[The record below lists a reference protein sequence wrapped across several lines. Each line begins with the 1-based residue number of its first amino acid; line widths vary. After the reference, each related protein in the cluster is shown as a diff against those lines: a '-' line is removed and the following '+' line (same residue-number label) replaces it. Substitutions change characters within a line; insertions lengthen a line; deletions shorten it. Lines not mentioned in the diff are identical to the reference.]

1 MTATPAIRAYRAG
14 PWVGCLWLLPGD
26 HSGTLYRTAGQVSAI
41 ALTRPGGREMGTPV
55 MQAMAGHV
63 THLTPKSG

>member
-1 MTATPAIRAYRAG
+1 
-14 PWVGCLWLLPGD
+14 LLPGD